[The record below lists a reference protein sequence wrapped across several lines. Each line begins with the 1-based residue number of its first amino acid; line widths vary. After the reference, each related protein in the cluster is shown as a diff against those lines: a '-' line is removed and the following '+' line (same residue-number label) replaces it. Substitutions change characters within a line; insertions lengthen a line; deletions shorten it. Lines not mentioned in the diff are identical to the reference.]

1 LEFLYLSLF
10 TYLFFHCPFTVDCT
24 LFFHNFLHPVLM
36 LFSLDVFSFLS
47 FNLFSLSLSFSL
59 SLHLL
64 SLLTTLHFILFYQ
77 FYLFSHVLISSLTY
91 FISFLLPIHFY
102 FSFYQFFYNHSVF
115 LYLKLLSSFLA
126 IFLSSPFFS
135 SILTISILL
144 PHSFLSFHV
153 HSFSHFSYIIS
164 INFSFSFYDPN
175 YESSLLF
182 FFLSLSSYCFLL
194 SLFIFSFS
202 SISTSL
208 SLSLTLSL
216 YLSLYIFL
224 YLSCLYLYFSSL
236 SQILFLLLEYVT
248 RNVKNLV
255 CKTCF
260 FGYMFCLGFVENF
273 VTLGPK
279 FFKGFCQIRVHLVL
293 NF

>member
-47 FNLFSLSLSFSL
+47 FNLFSLSLFFSFSTLTL
-59 SLHLL
+59 STDYSPFHSLL
-64 SLLTTLHFILFYQ
+64 SVLSVFTCSNFIF
-77 FYLFSHVLISSLTY
+77 
-91 FISFLLPIHFY
+91 FY